1 MKTFYKIVGTIIF
14 LIVLNLVLRII
25 QERFELTTLYTIV
38 YFLITLGALILGMNW
53 ITKTNLYKKEYL
65 KSVITV
71 FVIVFTTII
80 ASDLLHQILYS
91 AYIFTPRIFQNSTI
105 FIQGLI
111 FLIIVSLVIGLF
123 YRTKKIK
130 LNKEN

>member
-1 MKTFYKIVGTIIF
+1 VKTFYKIVGTIIF